1 MHSIVELTYVRCLA
15 SRNGQ
20 SLAVAGLKRHLIA
33 VYLVLGKCSIPRP
46 KVIYF

>member
-1 MHSIVELTYVRCLA
+1 MHSIVELTYGRCRA

-20 SLAVAGLKRHLIA
+20 SLAVAGMERHLFA
-33 VYLVLGKCSIPRP
+33 VYLVLGKRSIPRP